1 LGRNKGVTLLLSVV
15 EKSRLRISKKTES
28 RKKSKLGQFFTPARI
43 AQFMAGLFVQT
54 ISNKCHLLD
63 AGAGIG
69 SLSAAFLERW
79 ISGGFDF
86 KRVEID
92 AFEIDETLLPD
103 LTLTIEE
110 YKRYADVALTIR
122 NDDFIESAVA
132 SLCGNLFVKPLPKYT
147 HAILNPPYKKIRS
160 NSSHRTVLRQAGI
173 ETVNLYSAFVSLSLA
188 LLEDR
193 GQLVAIIP
201 RSFCNG
207 PYYLPFRKFILKR
220 SAIRRIHL
228 FASRN
233 KAFKDDDVLQENV
246 IIMMEHGGQQ
256 GDVEIT
262 TSNDDSFTNMQ
273 SLLHPF
279 HSIVFPDDS
288 HHFIHV
294 PTSLKKN
301 SIELSG
307 SIRYSLDGIGVMVST
322 GPVVD
327 FRLKEYLHEMPEAG
341 TIPLLYPG
349 HFSGQTIHWPKAE
362 FKKPNAIKRNA
373 KTEKWLYPNG
383 FYCIVRRFSSKEEK
397 RRIVA
402 SVVHPD
408 SFPDTEML
416 GFENHLNVFHKDKR
430 GLPKSLAYGLATFL
444 NTTAVDENFRRFNG
458 NTQVNATDLRLI
470 KYPSRK
476 ALIAMGEWA
485 IHCGKPTQALI
496 DGQLKSLG
504 A

>member
-1 LGRNKGVTLLLSVV
+1 MLSVV
-15 EKSRLRISKKTES
+15 EKSRLRISKATES
-28 RKKSKLGQFFTPARI
+28 RKKSKLGQFFTPASI
-43 AQFMAGLFVQT
+43 AQFMAELFVQT
-54 ISNKCHLLD
+54 AEDNCRLLD

-69 SLSAAFLERW
+69 SLSAAFLDRW
-79 ISGGFDF
+79 VSGGFDF
-86 KRVEID
+86 KRVELD
-92 AFEIDETLLPD
+92 AFEIDETLLPY
-103 LTLTIEE
+103 LTRTIEG
-110 YKRYADVALTIR
+110 YKRKADVALTIR
-122 NDDFIESAVA
+122 SDDFIEAAVE
-132 SLCGNLFVKPLPKYT
+132 SLRGNLFVKALPRYT

-160 NSSHRTVLRQAGI
+160 NSAQRIALRQVGI
-173 ETVNLYSAFVSLSLA
+173 ETVNLYSAFVALSLA

-193 GQLVAIIP
+193 GQLAAIIP

-207 PYYLPFRKFILKR
+207 PYYHPFRKFILER
-220 SAIRRIHL
+220 AAIRHIHL

-246 IIMMEHGGQQ
+246 IIMIERGGQQ

-262 TSNDDSFTNMQ
+262 TSTDDSFTNMETFI
-273 SLLHPF
+273 HPF
-279 HSIVFPDDS
+279 HNIVFPDDS

-294 PTSLKKN
+294 PTSLEKN
-301 SIELSG
+301 PIQRSD
-307 SIRYSLDGIGVMVST
+307 SIRYSLDDIGITVST

-349 HFSGQTIHWPKAE
+349 HFNGQTIDWPKPG
-362 FKKPNAIKRNA
+362 FKKPNAIMRNA

-402 SVVHPD
+402 SVVCPD
-408 SFPDTEML
+408 SFPDTELL
-416 GFENHLNVFHKDKR
+416 GFENHLNVFHEGKK
-430 GLPKSLAYGLATFL
+430 GLPKSLAYGLATYL

-458 NTQVNATDLRLI
+458 HTQVNATDLRRI
-470 KYPSRK
+470 KYPSRE

-485 IHCGKPTQALI
+485 IHCGEPTQALL
-496 DGQLKSLG
+496 DDQLKNLD